1 MATPRKS
8 LSELARAS
16 AQQETKQPK
25 PEPTPEPTP
34 EAMPAAD
41 ISAAIRSRLL
51 ANKAPRPPKPKK
63 LSVELDPDFYNAVVA
78 RAKADDITLA
88 ELTRHLLRIYLES

>member
-25 PEPTPEPTP
+25 PEPAPETPPI
-34 EAMPAAD
+34 AD